1 MIGICSKSLVIGIG
15 NAFRQDD
22 GVGLL
27 LAGRLGALQLP
38 GVDVVTHHGEGTG
51 LMSLWRGRDCVV
63 AIDAVS
69 SGQPAGTLFVID
81 ATNESIPSEW
91 HLFSSHAFG
100 LGEAVEMARSLGELP
115 NKLWIVGI
123 EGRNF
128 SPGQELSPEVAGNL
142 AQALEKVTGLITHP
156 CA

>member
-1 MIGICSKSLVIGIG
+1 MSGTEFLVIGIG

-27 LAGRLGALQLP
+27 LAERLGALQLP
-38 GVDVVTHHGEGTG
+38 DVEVITHHGEGTG
-51 LMSLWRGRDCVV
+51 LMSLWNGREIVV

-100 LGEAVEMARSLGELP
+100 LGEAVKMARSLGELP
-115 NKLWIVGI
+115 KRLWIVGI
-123 EGRNF
+123 EGKDF
-128 SPGQELSPEVAGNL
+128 KPGQGLSPEVAGNL
-142 AQALEKVTGLITHP
+142 AQALVRVRGLITHP
-156 CA
+156 PA